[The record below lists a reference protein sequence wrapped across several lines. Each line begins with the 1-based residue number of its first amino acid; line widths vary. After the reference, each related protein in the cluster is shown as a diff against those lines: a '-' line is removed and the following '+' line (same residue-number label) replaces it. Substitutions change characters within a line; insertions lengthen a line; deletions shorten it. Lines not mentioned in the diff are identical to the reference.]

1 MRPNRLVTSLAL
13 AAVCG
18 LAAAPLAAQ
27 RTPEPKRGWLGFA
40 YSSDMRAFSA
50 AERRGASGNI
60 FVSEVLKGSPADH
73 AGMEPGDTIVSVDH
87 EPATLARIAQV
98 ARRIHPGDSVRLE
111 VRRAGKTQELVLK
124 AAERPAYLPQF
135 GELGGNFTLTMP
147 FPAGDSIRRTMRVYL
162 DSARIAMD
170 SLHMPTM
177 RWENHDSVMV
187 FVGPGKHADT
197 IRIGRMDAFPGMR
210 MRMGND
216 SVLLGLKG
224 QLWQMENGLPT
235 FDVELTG
242 RRAIAGAALQ
252 ELNSQLAEYF
262 GVREGLL
269 VERVTANTPAAR
281 AGLQAGDVVTAA
293 DGRAVGDI
301 ADLRRAL
308 RGREGTVKLDVVRKG
323 KKQELTVKWP

>member
-1 MRPNRLVTSLAL
+1 MRPNRRVLPMAL
-13 AAVCG
+13 AAMLA
-18 LAAAPLAAQ
+18 LAAAPLTAQ

-40 YSSDMRAFSA
+40 YSPGMRALPA
-50 AERRGASGNI
+50 AERQELNGNI
-60 FVSEVLKGSPADH
+60 FVTEVLKGSPADH

-98 ARRIHPGDSVRLE
+98 ARRVHPGDTVRLE
-111 VRRAGKTQELVLK
+111 VRRAGKAQELVLK

-135 GELGGNFTLTMP
+135 GELGDNFVFTP
-147 FPAGDSIRRTMRVYL
+147 FGAGDSIRRTLRVYL
-162 DSARIAMD
+162 DSARFALD
-170 SLHMPTM
+170 SLTFPRM
-177 RWENHDSVMV
+177 RWENHDSVML
-187 FVGPGKHADT
+187 FYGPGKHADT
-197 IRIGRMDAFPGMR
+197 IRIGRMENFPPMR
-210 MRMGND
+210 MKMGTD
-216 SVLLGLKG
+216 SLLLGLKG
-224 QLWQMENGLPT
+224 QWQMENGLPA

-293 DGRAVGDI
+293 DGRPVGDI

-308 RGREGTVKLDVVRKG
+308 RGHEGTVKVDVMRKG